1 MKINRFEISE
11 FLTGK
16 IIQNESMSR
25 HTTFRIG
32 GCCDLYVEVKTVDEL
47 KNLIKYI
54 RKKRIPYFILGA
66 GSNLLVKDNGIKGIV
81 IKLAGDFSKVE
92 FDFKRKVVKAG
103 SSCSLQG
110 LIKKCRDNSLG
121 GMEFLA
127 GIPGTVGGAVVMN
140 AGTTQGNIGSIV
152 KSAALMDDKG
162 KISLI
167 DKSRLKFS
175 YRSSNIK
182 EKGIVLFV
190 ELMLKKMNKSNIMKN
205 SDEVKMYRA
214 KTQPIGEFNAGCIF
228 KNPAGDFA
236 ARLIDDA
243 GLKGISVGGA
253 VVSNKHANYINN
265 SGNASAND
273 VLRLISKIRK
283 KVKEKYNKK
292 LELEI
297 KVV

>member
-32 GCCDLYVEVKTVDEL
+32 RCCDLYVEVKSVDEL

-127 GIPGTVGGAVVMN
+127 GIPGTLGGAVVMN
-140 AGTTQGNIGSIV
+140 AGTAQGNIGSIV

>member
-1 MKINRFEISE
+1 
-11 FLTGK
+11 
-16 IIQNESMSR
+16 
-25 HTTFRIG
+25 
-32 GCCDLYVEVKTVDEL
+32 
-47 KNLIKYI
+47 
-54 RKKRIPYFILGA
+54 
-66 GSNLLVKDNGIKGIV
+66 
-81 IKLAGDFSKVE
+81 
-92 FDFKRKVVKAG
+92 
-103 SSCSLQG
+103 
-110 LIKKCRDNSLG
+110 
-121 GMEFLA
+121 MEFLA